1 MTMLDCHEDI
11 TPSASRYLSLDDLD
25 NANDEFS
32 HRDLALQRCV
42 TTKDEARSR
51 PTIVRTERTLL
62 PKNF

>member
-11 TPSASRYLSLDDLD
+11 TPLVHRYLAQDDLN

-42 TTKDEARSR
+42 TTKDSARSR

>member
-42 TTKDEARSR
+42 TTKD
-51 PTIVRTERTLL
+51 
-62 PKNF
+62 